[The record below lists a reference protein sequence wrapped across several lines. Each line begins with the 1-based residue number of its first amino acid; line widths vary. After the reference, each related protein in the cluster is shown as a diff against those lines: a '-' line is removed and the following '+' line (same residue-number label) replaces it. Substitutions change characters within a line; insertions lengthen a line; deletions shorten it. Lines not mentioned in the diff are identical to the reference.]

1 MGTHGRSRARA
12 DRGSRPSE
20 FRYQYDVMFLE
31 TIELSCLR
39 SLDILDLFLF
49 CFVLFL
55 LDDNVSR
62 LLAKAGTRGTGIVG
76 HQAAA
81 TSA

>member
-1 MGTHGRSRARA
+1 
-12 DRGSRPSE
+12 
-20 FRYQYDVMFLE
+20 MFLE